1 MLKLTPSDLHSDAP
15 SPIADFDAVPP
26 LAVEDLDRWFATE
39 VRPLQGPLRRYLAR
53 RFHLGSEVEDV
64 IQETYLRLCKLR
76 TQRDLENVRGLLF
89 TIARHV
95 ALDAL
100 RRRQRAPFVEVT
112 REQACAV
119 AGEHDVAEATAR
131 GQERQLLAVACA
143 SLPPRCREALQMRHL
158 HGLSGRE
165 VAARMGISGRTLENH
180 ISRAVKGCVAFLRER
195 GVLDESE
202 CEKKGRPEG
211 RPL

>member
-1 MLKLTPSDLHSDAP
+1 MQKPTPC
-15 SPIADFDAVPP
+15 DFPAGPQTRG
-26 LAVEDLDRWFATE
+26 ADLDRWFSSE
-39 VRPLQGPLRRYLAR
+39 VRPLQGLLRRYLTR

-64 IQETYLRLCKLR
+64 IQETYLRLCRLR
-76 TQRDLENVRGLLF
+76 AQREFENVRGLVF

-100 RRRQRAPFVEVT
+100 RRRQRAPFVEVS

-143 SLPPRCREALQMRHL
+143 SLPPRCREALQMQHL
-158 HGLSGRE
+158 HGLPRRE
-165 VAARMGISGRTLENH
+165 VAARMGISCRTLENH
-180 ISRAVKGCVAFLRER
+180 ISRAMKGCVTFLRER
-195 GVLDESE
+195 GVLRE
-202 CEKKGRPEG
+202 CSADDGSAR
-211 RPL
+211 

>member
-1 MLKLTPSDLHSDAP
+1 MLKLTPSDLHSDAQAP
-15 SPIADFDAVPP
+15 VADFDAAPSF
-26 LAVEDLDRWFATE
+26 AAEELDRWFVTE

-53 RFHLGSEVEDV
+53 RFHLGSDVEDV

-76 TQRDLENVRGLLF
+76 RRRELENVRGLLF

-95 ALDAL
+95 AVDAL
-100 RRRQRAPFVEVT
+100 RRQRRAPFVDVT

-131 GQERQLLAVACA
+131 QQERQLLDVACA

-165 VAARMGISGRTLENH
+165 VAAQMGISGRTLENH
-180 ISRAVKGCVAFLRER
+180 ISRAMKGCVAFLRER
-195 GVLDESE
+195 GVLRE
-202 CEKKGRPEG
+202 CSADAETTR
-211 RPL
+211 

>member
-1 MLKLTPSDLHSDAP
+1 MLKLTPSDLPSDAQLP
-15 SPIADFDAVPP
+15 A
-26 LAVEDLDRWFATE
+26 EDLDRWFDSA
-39 VRPLQGPLRRYLAR
+39 VRPLQGHLRRYLAR
-53 RFHLGSEVEDV
+53 HFHLGSEVEDV
-64 IQETYLRLCKLR
+64 IQESYLRLCRLR
-76 TQRDLENVRGLLF
+76 TQRDLEKVHGLLF

-95 ALDAL
+95 AVDAL
-100 RRRQRAPFVEVT
+100 RRRRRSPFVDVT

-131 GQERQLLAVACA
+131 RQERQLLAVACA

-158 HGLSGRE
+158 QGMSGSD

-195 GVLDESE
+195 GVLDASGFK
-202 CEKKGRPEG
+202 KKGRPEG